1 MDAGVHNS
9 LNKGHRIALDL
20 PSTHHY
26 GARRVRPEIRFASDI
41 PVTTNSD
48 KGKLLRLGPLRTAEP
63 DEPRAGRRPIPMLR
77 ARILKSAMEL
87 FGDQGFDHVPIDA
100 VAAHAGVGKGSV
112 YRQFGSK
119 EQLYAESV
127 IEGFVQLR
135 NQIETGLTGAVSL
148 PERITT
154 IVHHTLSYFW
164 TRRQFFVLLRDP
176 AKLPRAQEIRYRRE
190 RGHLS
195 SLVNQVLREG
205 AKSGLIRDDLDFDL
219 LSESLLGMIRGVQ
232 RYKGPNVQ
240 VEDATRTVVATFLHG
255 STPRPH
261 SG

>member
-1 MDAGVHNS
+1 MDARVHNS
-9 LNKGHRIALDL
+9 LQRDNRLRLICLAL
-20 PSTHHY
+20 SYY
-26 GARRVRPEIRFASDI
+26 GARRVGRDIRFASNI
-41 PVTTNSD
+41 PVNDND
-48 KGKLLRLGPLRTAEP
+48 KRKLLRSGPTRTDEP
-63 DEPRAGRRPIPMLR
+63 GEPRAGRRPIPMLH

-87 FGDQGFDHVPIDA
+87 FGDKGFDYVPIDE

-135 NQIETGLTGAVSL
+135 NQIETGLTGAASI
-148 PERITT
+148 PERIAT
-154 IVHHTLSYFW
+154 IVRHTLSYFW

-176 AKLPRAQEIRYRRE
+176 TKLPRAQEIRYRRE

-195 SLVNQVLREG
+195 SLINEVLREG
-205 AKSGLIRDDLDFDL
+205 ANSGLIREDLDFDL

-240 VEDATRTVVATFLHG
+240 LEEATRTVVATFLYG
-255 STPRPH
+255 STTRPH